1 MNLHLV
7 NFLLENNYANTEE
20 DAFKILEAS
29 SSEFKDFIIVELFGQ
44 EYRLKKKIQSTT
56 DSATKKNLRDRLSKV
71 QKRNRKI
78 KSTVSKVSRTTGRKI
93 ARSKTLKK
101 AGKFIGRTILG
112 SIIPI

>member
-1 MNLHLV
+1 MNPLALY
-7 NFLLENNYANTEE
+7 LLENNYANTED

-29 SSEFKDFIIVELFGQ
+29 SSDFKEFIILELFGQ
-44 EYRLKKKIQSTT
+44 EHRLKKKIQSTT
-56 DSATKKNLRDRLSKV
+56 DSATKKKLRDRLSRV
-71 QKRNRKI
+71 QQRNRKI
-78 KSTVSKVSRTTGRKI
+78 KTTVSKVLRKTGRKI